1 MRAALNLALEI
12 EEPVKIEID
21 SSDAGDEARLLRD
34 LEARRADLG
43 RELLDKLDDAITLLR
58 WRTRRLA
65 PGDVLRRRA
74 A

>member
-58 WRTRRLA
+58 WRTRSLA